1 MATAMPGQT
10 VIVGEDG
17 QPVLVTLDENGHPI
31 PAEAVVQLD
40 ENGNPVS
47 GADVMDLHTERSM
60 ELRQSIREFVD
71 ENMEVAALLIKSW
84 MKEDG
89 DNG

>member
-1 MATAMPGQT
+1 MAALIAQAMPPEPEEEVQY
-10 VIVGEDG
+10 
-17 QPVLVTLDENGHPI
+17 DE
-31 PAEAVVQLD
+31 E
-40 ENGNPVS
+40 GNPIS
-47 GADVMDLHTERSM
+47 GANVMDLHTERSM

-89 DNG
+89 DHG